1 MAGVKGKSGGP
12 RVNAGRPPK
21 EPEKLSTDGQ
31 DDPLEFLLAVMN
43 DVEVS
48 APLRVRAAIA
58 AAQYKHTKRSDGG
71 KKDEKDRAAKSAG
84 EGKFAPAA
92 PPRLVVNN
100 K

>member
-1 MAGVKGKSGGP
+1 MTDVVATETARSP
-12 RVNAGRPPK
+12 RQVIEVMDAIPVLDTARF
-21 EPEKLSTDGQ
+21 EHMQ
-31 DDPLEFLLAVMN
+31 RIAAVM
-43 DVEVS
+43 
-48 APLRVRAAIA
+48 A
-58 AAQYKHTKRSDGG
+58 RSSLLPDSLTSFG